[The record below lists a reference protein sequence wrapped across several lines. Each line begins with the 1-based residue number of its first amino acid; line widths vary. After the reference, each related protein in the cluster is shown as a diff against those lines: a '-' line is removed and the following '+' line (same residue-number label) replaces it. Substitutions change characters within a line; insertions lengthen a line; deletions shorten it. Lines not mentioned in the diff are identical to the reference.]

1 MTLELSVLLQI
12 LICSRISSSFTRPL
26 LLPRNTSTKE
36 WTGVSMHFAVG
47 GEKDTSVPF
56 CKWLMDGTTNGLG
69 SIHSEIHGISIGF
82 HSIIGL
88 FSNLH
93 NREEAV
99 RGQGELEP
107 TGSRLLPLLKEKT
120 YGHWK
125 ETIRLWQYLESH
137 VWPLA
142 TYSDS
147 VEAIACK
154 CSFVPDPVREEANRH
169 HLILS
174 SNQCY

>member
-1 MTLELSVLLQI
+1 MTLDLSVLLQI

-56 CKWLMDGTTNGLG
+56 CKWLMDETTNGLG

-82 HSIIGL
+82 DSIIGL

-93 NREEAV
+93 NREEAG
-99 RGQGELEP
+99 RGQGELEL
-107 TGSRLLPLLKEKT
+107 TGSRLLLPLLMVIGKKPLG
-120 YGHWK
+120 YGNIWSHMSGHW
-125 ETIRLWQYLESH
+125 
-137 VWPLA
+137 
-142 TYSDS
+142 
-147 VEAIACK
+147 
-154 CSFVPDPVREEANRH
+154 RH
-169 HLILS
+169 IVTALR
-174 SNQCY
+174 Q